1 MRRFHRCSCQSILNS
16 PLEELKGGWKKI
28 TSGPCLNSLL
38 SYWRSDVTFRRL
50 RCFARSKIIMAVNDR
65 YCVFTIF
72 GIEDELWKLG
82 QRETCDQKNNILSG
96 VTLSVKEFK
105 FKHSNRDSNSTV
117 SVSLQFV
124 VRNFKLSY
132 GKSLGTSQAHTWF

>member
-1 MRRFHRCSCQSILNS
+1 MNFES
-16 PLEELKGGWKKI
+16 
-28 TSGPCLNSLL
+28 
-38 SYWRSDVTFRRL
+38 SDNVH
-50 RCFARSKIIMAVNDR
+50 N
-65 YCVFTIF
+65 
-72 GIEDELWKLG
+72 
-82 QRETCDQKNNILSG
+82 QTCDQKNNVLSG